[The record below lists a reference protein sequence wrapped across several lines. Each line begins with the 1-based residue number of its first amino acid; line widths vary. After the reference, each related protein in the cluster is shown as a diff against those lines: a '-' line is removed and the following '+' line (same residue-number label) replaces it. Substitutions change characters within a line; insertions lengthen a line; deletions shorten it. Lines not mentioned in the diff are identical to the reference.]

1 MDVLPISIMD
11 MSSSL
16 IRSLIISNRKYFCW
30 KINTT
35 NMTRSIPTL
44 SHLAG
49 RTVSTPEFV
58 DGAGTKRQSR
68 GNRNETEKPV
78 FLHRDFHISERD
90 L

>member
-1 MDVLPISIMD
+1 
-11 MSSSL
+11 
-16 IRSLIISNRKYFCW
+16 
-30 KINTT
+30 
-35 NMTRSIPTL
+35 MTGSIPTL

-68 GNRNETEKPV
+68 GNRNETEKLV